1 MAEPPSVERIKE
13 LEKIASPLEPD
24 AAQRSFLNAAA
35 MAYSEAYLE
44 SLPEAPAFRATENNN
59 ADIFRLPVN
68 EQPLPI
74 EEVLNIIAENVDTIG
89 VNSPS
94 ARNMAYIP
102 GGPLYHSA
110 LGDYLA
116 AISNRYAGHFY
127 GSPGAVR
134 MENSLLRWMAD
145 AVGYPPQSA
154 GNLTSGG
161 SIAQLIAFVT
171 ARESTGLGAEDITKS
186 VVYFTEQAHHS
197 VNKGLHIVGL
207 KDLVHRVIPTDQNYR
222 MLSSELEKT
231 IELDKR
237 AGLHPWLV
245 IASAGTTNTGAV
257 DPLDEI
263 GSIAKHNQLW
273 YHLDGAYGAFFAL
286 CELGKRILHGMH
298 QSDSLILDPHKSLFL
313 PYGSGAVLVKD
324 ARQLKNAFSFEASY
338 TQDAVRHVEE
348 LSPSDLSPEL
358 TKHSRGLRLW
368 LPLMLLGTRPFEAAL
383 EEKILL
389 ARYLHDRLQSID
401 GFEVGPPPDLSI
413 ATCRYIPKSGDVNDF
428 NKKMIQ
434 AIQNEGRI
442 FLSST
447 TLDRKFVIRL
457 AVLGV
462 RTHLDSVDFAID
474 LLESTAKTIQAN

>member
-1 MAEPPSVERIKE
+1 MADIPSVDRIKE
-13 LEKIASPLEPD
+13 LEKITSPLEPD
-24 AAQRSFLNAAA
+24 AAERAFLSAAV
-35 MAYSEAYLE
+35 MDYSEAYLE
-44 SLPEAPAFRATENNN
+44 SLLEAPAFRSTEDNGS
-59 ADIFRLPVN
+59 DIFRFPVN
-68 EQPLPI
+68 EQPLPV

-134 MENSLLRWMAD
+134 MENMLLQWMAD
-145 AVGYPPQSA
+145 LVGYPPQAA

-171 ARESTGLGAEDITKS
+171 ARESFGFRLEDIFKS
-186 VVYFTEQAHHS
+186 VVYLTEQAHHS
-197 VNKGLHIVGL
+197 VDKGLHIAGL
-207 KDLVHRVIPTDQNYR
+207 KDTVRRVVPTDQNYR
-222 MLSSELEKT
+222 MVANELEKA
-231 IELDKR
+231 IELDML
-237 AGLHPWLV
+237 AGLQPWLV
-245 IASAGTTNTGAV
+245 VANAGTTNTGAV

-263 GSIAKHNQLW
+263 GSIAKHYQLW
-273 YHLDGAYGAFFAL
+273 YHVDGAYGAFFAL

-298 QSDSLILDPHKSLFL
+298 RSDSLILDPHKSLFL
-313 PYGSGAVLVKD
+313 PYGSGAILVKD
-324 ARQLKNAFSFEASY
+324 AQQLKNAFSFQASY
-338 TQDAVRHVEE
+338 TQDADQHIEE

-368 LPLMLLGTRPFEAAL
+368 LPLMLIGTRPFEAAL

-389 ARYLHDRLQSID
+389 ARYFHERLKSIE

-413 ATCRYIPKSGDVNDF
+413 ATFRYIPKSGDVNEF

-434 AIQNEGRI
+434 EIHEEGRI

-447 TLDRKFVIRL
+447 TLDGKFMIRL

-462 RTHLDSVDFAID
+462 RTHLDTID
-474 LLESTAKTIQAN
+474 LAIELLKKTAKTIQTN